1 MANIKKLQP
10 GQLVFSVET
19 KKMGNTKI
27 SIRALYPVRISEINL
42 SQGFVMAS
50 WNSNPPTKFHESSI
64 RKWKTE
70 MPKPKKKVLGMD
82 SY

>member
-10 GQLVFSVET
+10 GQLVYSIENQ
-19 KKMGNTKI
+19 KMGNTKV
-27 SIRALYPVRISEINL
+27 SIRALYTVRIKEINL
-42 SQGFVMAS
+42 ERGFVMAS
-50 WNSNPPTKFHESSI
+50 WNSNPPTKFHEISI

-70 MPKPKKKVLGMD
+70 RPEPKKKVLGMD